1 MRFSGFMIGVS
12 FIKIGVSFIKIG
24 VSFCLYRSHF
34 FEIQI
39 DYFDILWQ
47 LFYDIGGLF
56 DYKYQTFLDLKEI
69 F

>member
-1 MRFSGFMIGVS
+1 MRFSGFM
-12 FIKIGVSFIKIG
+12 IGVSFIKIG

-39 DYFDILWQ
+39 DYFDISWQ

-56 DYKYQTFLDLKEI
+56 DDKYQTFLDLKEI